1 MPDVSGS
8 GFMTFLSQYGIWIL
22 MFGVLIV
29 LMIVPQRR
37 RKKQMQ
43 QMMDNMKPGKMV
55 KTIGGI
61 YGKILAVK
69 DDLVTIEVLPD
80 KTRMVFAKGAIAT
93 VEDAAEGAE
102 ENTLEK
108 K

>member
-1 MPDVSGS
+1 MPDVADS
-8 GFMTFLSQYGIWIL
+8 GFMGFISQYGIWIL

-43 QMMDNMKPGKMV
+43 QMMDSIKTGKMV

-61 YGKILAVK
+61 YGKIVAVK

-93 VEDAAEGAE
+93 VEDAQTDD
-102 ENTLEK
+102 ENSLDSK
-108 K
+108 